1 MKSCPIKTKYV
12 PLQDMECCTVCVSL
26 CVQSRLTLCDPMAYS
41 PPGSSVHGIFKA
53 RILEQVAIAFPGDL
67 SNPGMEFL
75 STCLLHWQMDSL
87 PLSHLESPGLEQI
100 LIIDE
105 EKKKKKS
112 VKVLAT
118 RAGPPFCISM
128 TVASQSLLSMGFSG
142 QEYWS
147 GQPFP
152 SPGDFPNPGI
162 KPVSLALQV
171 DSLPL
176 VPPGKPFCY

>member
-105 EKKKKKS
+105 EKKKKKCES
-112 VKVLAT
+112 VSHPGRSTFLHLNDYSQPVSSIHGIL
-118 RAGPPFCISM
+118 RARILEWAAIPFSR
-128 TVASQSLLSMGFSG
+128 GFS
-142 QEYWS
+142 
-147 GQPFP
+147 QPR
-152 SPGDFPNPGI
+152 DQTC
-162 KPVSLALQV
+162 VSCTAGRFFTV
-171 DSLPL
+171 
-176 VPPGKPFCY
+176 